1 MPTASML
8 THSATVAALCAALAA
23 APAIAQTSPD
33 QGTNGPPSQT
43 VATTAAAPAA
53 PAYVPTSLEPDDPY
67 SIPHTPDGHPDFQG
81 VVWHANF
88 FAFLQNPSIPTLT
101 LPEDRAKPAFERM
114 TANMANAPGL
124 ELDPE
129 AAHLIKA
136 IDGLPLVR
144 GERRTRL
151 LVLPANGRMPFTDEA
166 RKEIARPIPRTE
178 KFDNPEERDLMERC
192 IVAVGEPP
200 PSAALAPIPNARQF
214 IQTKDHIVIHTEYF
228 DEARIIPFA
237 TERQPN
243 ALQSRLGNSIAR
255 WEGNTLVIETTGLPD
270 YQRRRGLPAFIVNA
284 DATVIERYTRVSAN
298 ELLYQWTVVDPKVY
312 SAPWLAE
319 YSFYRAPFR
328 MFPSG
333 CHEANYSLPNILRG
347 QRVADAKA
355 ATPNRSST
363 DAAAV
368 D

>member
-1 MPTASML
+1 MPTSSML
-8 THSATVAALCAALAA
+8 TRSAIAALCAALAA

-43 VATTAAAPAA
+43 AATTPASLAAPS
-53 PAYVPTSLEPDDPY
+53 YVPTSHAPDDPY
-67 SIPHTPDGHPDFQG
+67 SIPHTPDGYPDFQG

-101 LPEDRAKPAFERM
+101 LPEDRAKAAFERTM
-114 TANMANAPGL
+114 TPFANTPGL

-129 AAHLIKA
+129 AADLIKA

-166 RKEIARPIPRTE
+166 RKELARPVPQTQ
-178 KFDNPEERDLMERC
+178 KLDNPEERDLMERC
-192 IVAVGEPP
+192 IIAAGEPP

-214 IQTKDHIVIHTEYF
+214 IQTKDHVVIHTEYF

-237 TERQPN
+237 IEHRPN
-243 ALQSRLGNSIAR
+243 ASQSRLGTSIAR
-255 WEGNTLVIETTGLPD
+255 WEGDTLVIETTGLPE
-270 YQRRRGLPAFIVNA
+270 YQRRRGLPAFIVNP
-284 DATVIERYTRVSAN
+284 DETVIESYTRVSAN

-347 QRVADAKA
+347 QRVADSKA
-355 ATPNRSST
+355 AARKPPAG

>member
-8 THSATVAALCAALAA
+8 TRSAAIAALCAALAA

-43 VATTAAAPAA
+43 AATTPAAPAA

-67 SIPHTPDGHPDFQG
+67 SIPHTPDGYPDFQG

-101 LPEDRAKPAFERM
+101 LPEDRAKAVFERS
-114 TANMANAPGL
+114 MATFGNTPGL

-129 AAHLIKA
+129 AADLIKA

-144 GERRTRL
+144 GERRSRL

-166 RKEIARPIPRTE
+166 RKELAKPIPQTQ
-178 KFDNPEERDLMERC
+178 KLDNPEERDLMERC
-192 IVAVGEPP
+192 IIAAGEPP

-214 IQTKDHIVIHTEYF
+214 IQTKDHVVIHSEYF

-237 TERQPN
+237 TEHRPN
-243 ALQSRLGNSIAR
+243 APQSRLGSSIAR
-255 WEGNTLVIETTGLPD
+255 WEGDTLVIETTGLPE

-333 CHEANYSLPNILRG
+333 CHEGNYSLPNILQG

-355 ATPNRSST
+355 ATPKP
-363 DAAAV
+363 
-368 D
+368 